1 VPSEAINSLIIQQIL
16 SKEERCNFEKLSC
29 PDCKKNIGYLFEDLS
44 EALHSE
50 KLKPLAFLKSKSLL
64 VMD

>member
-44 EALHSE
+44 ANDSE